1 MRMVSKHLEQLGFL
15 GPLARERLQKI
26 MVNQSQL
33 DKQKPNI
40 GEFVQTVE

>member
-1 MRMVSKHLEQLGFL
+1 MALHAGIKN
-15 GPLARERLQKI
+15 LAGKDI

-40 GEFVQTVE
+40 SDFVKTIA